1 MNHTAALLDITLES
15 AHDYYVVD
23 HVNFTASSCA
33 VNHGCALG
41 GTNRRLLRFS
51 TIGLNIGRQPYK
63 PPVPAWHYPWIYQF
77 NECHGHFHTQNVMR
91 FELLDAVTERSLYRV
106 SKLTYCME
114 DSVQIPTF
122 QAPNVPCEGHSRCDE
137 QGLQVGWQDTYGPDL
152 DCQFIDVTDLTTRG
166 PFILEQCFNPDR
178 LFQEASFENNCVRE
192 LVYL

>member
-1 MNHTAALLDITLES
+1 MTCVQNPQQLESFCVRHTTCSHLLPVCPTCAVGQFCATDCTCMNHTAALLDMTLES

-77 NECHGHFHTQNVMR
+77 NECHGHFHTQNVMQ
-91 FELLDAVTERSLYRV
+91 FELLDAVTERSTCHEKAILGVMNRDCKLAGKIPMDPTWTV
-106 SKLTYCME
+106 SSLT
-114 DSVQIPTF
+114 
-122 QAPNVPCEGHSRCDE
+122 SR
-137 QGLQVGWQDTYGPDL
+137 T
-152 DCQFIDVTDLTTRG
+152 
-166 PFILEQCFNPDR
+166 
-178 LFQEASFENNCVRE
+178 
-192 LVYL
+192 